1 MIGGAEMKIA
11 VIDGQGGG
19 IGKAII
25 EKLRIEFGDHLEV
38 LALGTNALA
47 TAAMLKAGANQGAS
61 GENAIV
67 VNAPKV
73 DIIVGCIGILAADSM
88 LGEITAKMA
97 EAVATSEAKKVLIP
111 LGKCM
116 IHVAGVVGKPLP
128 HYIDDAIAVIKNC
141 KESAKMCEANVYLSD
156 ESGKVDLFLE
166 SVDKIIPSEGSIYLE
181 NIFGERKNI
190 KARIKEMELV
200 NHRIILEKL

>member
-1 MIGGAEMKIA
+1 MIGGGDMKIA

-25 EKLRIEFGDHLEV
+25 EKLRIEFGNDLEI
-38 LALGTNALA
+38 LALGTNAMA
-47 TAAMLKAGANQGAS
+47 TAAMLKSGANQGAS

-73 DIIVGCIGILAADSM
+73 DIIVGCIGILATDSM
-88 LGEITAKMA
+88 LGEITAKIA
-97 EAVATSEAKKVLIP
+97 QAVATSEAKKILIP

-128 HYIDDAIAVIKNC
+128 HYIDDAIAVIKNY

-166 SVDKIIPSEGSIYLE
+166 SVDKVIPGDGTIYLE

-200 NHRIILEKL
+200 NHRIVLEKL

>member
-1 MIGGAEMKIA
+1 MKIA

-25 EKLRIEFGDHLEV
+25 EKLRIEFGNDLEI
-38 LALGTNALA
+38 LALGTNAMA
-47 TAAMLKAGANQGAS
+47 TAAMLKSGASQGAS

-73 DIIVGCIGILAADSM
+73 DIIVGCIGILATDSM
-88 LGEITAKMA
+88 LGEITAKIA
-97 EAVATSEAKKVLIP
+97 QAVATSEAKKILIP

-128 HYIDDAIAVIKNC
+128 HYIDDAIAVIKNY

-166 SVDKIIPSEGSIYLE
+166 SVDKVIPGDGTIYLE

-200 NHRIILEKL
+200 NHRIVLEKL